1 MAFEPFMKYGLNFMG
16 PIKSDVKS
24 TKNQYM
30 LVAIEC
36 TMKWVKAKTL
46 RDNIVQSITKF
57 IYKKIITYFGCPT
70 HLVND

>member
-1 MAFEPFMKYGLNFMG
+1 MKYGLNFMG
-16 PIKSDVKS
+16 PIKPYAKS
-24 TKNQYM
+24 TRNQYI

-36 TMKWVKAKTL
+36 TMKWVEAKAVE
-46 RDNIVQSITKF
+46 DNIVQTITKF